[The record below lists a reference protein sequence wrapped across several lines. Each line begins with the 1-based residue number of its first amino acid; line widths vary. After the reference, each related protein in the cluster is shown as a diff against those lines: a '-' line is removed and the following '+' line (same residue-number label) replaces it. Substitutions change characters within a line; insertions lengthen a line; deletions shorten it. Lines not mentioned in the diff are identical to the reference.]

1 VSNVVQGR
9 RVLLSNVPAEI
20 WARCKAEAA
29 LAGQTLNDWVIDALV
44 RKLEDAIDIREGLQ
58 SLQEP
63 GQSISWDEVKREVLG
78 QRSGV

>member
-1 VSNVVQGR
+1 MTKR
-9 RVLLSNVPAEI
+9 HRMLLSDIPSEL

-29 LAGQTLNDWVIDALV
+29 LAGQSLNDWVIDALV
-44 RKLEDAIDIREGLQ
+44 RKLEDAIDIREGLE

-63 GQSISWDEVKREVLG
+63 GESVPWEEVKQEVLG